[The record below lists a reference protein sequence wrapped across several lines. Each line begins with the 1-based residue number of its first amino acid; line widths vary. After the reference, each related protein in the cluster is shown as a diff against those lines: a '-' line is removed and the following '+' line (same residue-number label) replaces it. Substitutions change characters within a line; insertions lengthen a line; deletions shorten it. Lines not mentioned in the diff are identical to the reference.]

1 MSLDA
6 KKDFQKDPQKL
17 ALIPADE
24 HIQAVI
30 RAVPQEQMAGAMRS
44 AEMQLGA
51 AGALAGAAARKI
63 SAQGGSEV
71 AGGLSERWPLE
82 AVSYWIVL
90 TDSYLRVFRTTK
102 DQPKVLDPA
111 DAAFAFNEIERV
123 EIGQSFAV
131 KPMKFFFTDGSAVTI
146 AVGAG
151 TKIDDFVAAARRAFS
166 GGVTQGLK
174 DTSGLWYMAWL
185 GIFGL
190 MLGALATGVGATT
203 ESGTS
208 STILSIIA
216 AGCAALA
223 TWWWIVRWRRSGWR
237 SWGVALTLL
246 ILGAI
251 LTGASF
257 DTESCDCGGMIWV
270 GATFALIGLIALG
283 GRLFR
288 RS

>member
-6 KKDFQKDPQKL
+6 KTDFQKDPQKL

-24 HIQAVI
+24 RIQAVI
-30 RAVPQEQMAGAMRS
+30 RAVSQEQMTGASRG
-44 AEMQLGA
+44 AEMRLGA

-63 SAQGGSEV
+63 SAQGEPEI

-82 AVSYWIVL
+82 GVSYWMVL
-90 TDSYLRVFRTTK
+90 TDRYLRVFRTTK

-111 DAAFAFNEIERV
+111 GATFAFDEIERV

-131 KPMKFFFTDGSAVTI
+131 KPMKFVFTDGSAVTV
-146 AVGAG
+146 ALGAG
-151 TKIDDFVAAARRAFS
+151 TKIDDFVAAARGAFS

-190 MLGALATGVGATT
+190 MLGA
-203 ESGTS
+203 
-208 STILSIIA
+208 
-216 AGCAALA
+216 
-223 TWWWIVRWRRSGWR
+223 
-237 SWGVALTLL
+237 
-246 ILGAI
+246 
-251 LTGASF
+251 
-257 DTESCDCGGMIWV
+257 
-270 GATFALIGLIALG
+270 
-283 GRLFR
+283 RLFR